1 MKLSNRDQEYRKI
14 SGGEGVWFAIL
25 NRVVSQ
31 GRPHEIIGLMKTLIK
46 EVREMAMRMSA
57 FLQLQN
63 SKESG

>member
-1 MKLSNRDQEYRKI
+1 MKLSNRDQKYRKI
-14 SGGEGVWFAIL
+14 RGEEGVWFAIL
-25 NRVVSQ
+25 NRVVGQ

-63 SKESG
+63 SKESS